1 MLYPKLPKEVLTT
14 DAVLEMHASKSFLAK
29 SIAAASIAGEG
40 EYYLYIGRLV
50 KFVREVDRIIALANS
65 MEIPLLIAGSGP
77 DEQYLKEMA

>member
-1 MLYPKLPKEVLTT
+1 MLYPKLAEEILTT
-14 DAVLEMHASKSFLAK
+14 DAVLEIPASKGSLAK
-29 SIAAASIAGEG
+29 SIDAASIAGGG